1 MEKHGF
7 LEKESPG
14 LSKKE
19 NLYKKKE
26 KTTAKEGG
34 KTLSITY
41 LGLIL
46 LFVVFS
52 LIYLFTL
59 FKGL

>member
-1 MEKHGF
+1 MDLWKRNHR
-7 LEKESPG
+7 LY
-14 LSKKE
+14 LKKE
-19 NLYKKKE
+19 IHSMNKE
-26 KTTAKEGG
+26 KTTAKKGG

-59 FKGL
+59 FRCL